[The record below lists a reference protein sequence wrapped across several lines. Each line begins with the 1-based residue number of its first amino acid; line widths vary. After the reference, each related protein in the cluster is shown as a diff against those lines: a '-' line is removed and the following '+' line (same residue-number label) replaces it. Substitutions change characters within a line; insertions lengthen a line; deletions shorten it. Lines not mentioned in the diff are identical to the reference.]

1 MACVCSEGDLGHAGA
16 SEARQTNKHLSYLAQ
31 AQAWLERFKRFWKR
45 HEKSIQVP
53 GVTVTEYAGN
63 IHGLQR

>member
-1 MACVCSEGDLGHAGA
+1 MQVPVRHS
-16 SEARQTNKHLSYLAQ
+16 RQTSHLSYLAQ

-53 GVTVTEYAGN
+53 GVTEQNMQATFMAFSASLN
-63 IHGLQR
+63 NRD